1 MSEIKNSKWAIRLP
15 IIVAATLASGI
26 FIGAKMFGTES
37 QKNDPMSSSNKF
49 RDVIHYVS
57 SEYVDTVN
65 TDELTDEAIT
75 KMLEKLD
82 PHSVY
87 IPPKDID
94 MAKAQLKSDFEGIG
108 IEFQIMK
115 DTLMVAGVIPTG
127 PSEQVGL
134 MAGDKILKVD
144 DKNVASVKLTN
155 DDVFKYLR
163 GKKGTKVKVSIKRR
177 NVINLLEFIITRDK
191 IPTFSVEAAIM
202 VDDKTGYIKVNRFAE
217 KTYDEFK
224 KGLTDLKAKGV
235 KRLVLDLRGNPG
247 GYMDHAT
254 RMADEFLSGDKLI
267 VFTKG
272 KQSRYNQEHRC
283 FIPGDFEKGPII
295 VLVDEGSASASEIV
309 SGALQDNDRA
319 LIVGRR
325 SFGKGLV
332 QMPIPLGDNSEIR
345 LTISRYYTP
354 SGRSIQKPYTKGDGD
369 AYEMDLANRY
379 KKGEFFSPD
388 SIKFDKK
395 LQYLTSKGRKVYG
408 GGGIMPDIFVP
419 RDTSMFS
426 PYLGELFGRGCIR
439 DFTFEYVVN
448 NKKTL
453 EAIAFDKFKSEFKI
467 TDEMLKDLIKLGEK
481 EKIKYVEKDFNRSKE
496 YLKNILK
503 SMIARGIWNMNGY
516 YQISLEKDEVFIQ
529 AMKLFDKAD
538 KIEKGKF

>member
-15 IIVAATLASGI
+15 LIVAITLIGGI
-26 FIGAKMFGTES
+26 FIGAKMFGNET
-37 QKNDPMSSSNKF
+37 KGNDPLRSSNKF
-49 RDVIHYVS
+49 RDIIHYIS

-65 TDELTDEAIT
+65 IEELTDEAIT

-94 MAKAQLKSDFEGIG
+94 MAKAQLESDFEGIG

-115 DTLMVAGVIPTG
+115 DTLLVSGVIPTG

-134 MAGDKILKVD
+134 NAGDKIMKVD
-144 DKNVASVKLTN
+144 DKNIFNIKLTN
-155 DDVFKYLR
+155 QDVFKYLR

-177 NVINLLEFIITRDK
+177 GVAKLMDFTITRDK
-191 IPTFSVEAAIM
+191 IPTFSVDAAIM
-202 VDDKTGYIKVNRFAE
+202 IDEQTGYIKVNRFAQ
-217 KTYDEFK
+217 KTYEEFK
-224 KGLTDLKAKGV
+224 KGLTELKAKGV
-235 KRLVLDLRGNPG
+235 KRMVLDLRGNPG

-254 RMADEFLSGDKLI
+254 KMADEFLSGDKMI

-283 FIPGDFEKGPII
+283 YIPGDFEKGAVI

-309 SGALQDNDRA
+309 SGALQDNDRG
-319 LIVGRR
+319 LVVGRR

-332 QMPIPLGDNSEIR
+332 QMPIPLGDNSELR

-354 SGRSIQKPYTKGDGD
+354 SGRSIQKPYSKGDGD
-369 AYEMDLANRY
+369 SYEMDLTNRY
-379 KKGEFFSPD
+379 KKGEFFNQD

-395 LQYLTSKGRKVYG
+395 LQFKTSKGRTVYG
-408 GGGIMPDIFVP
+408 GGGIMPDYFVP
-419 RDTSMFS
+419 RDTSMLTN
-426 PYLGELFGRGCIR
+426 YLGELYNKGIIR
-439 DFTFEYVVN
+439 EYTLEYIFA
-448 NKKTL
+448 NKKEL
-453 EAIAFDKFKSEFKI
+453 EKMPFDTFKKTFDI
-467 TDEMLKDLIKLGEK
+467 TDTMLKDLIAMGEK
-481 EKIKYVEKDFNRSKE
+481 EGAKFVEKDYNRSKE
-496 YLKNILK
+496 YIKNQVK
-503 SMIARGIWNMNGY
+503 SLIARGVWKNEGFYSIY
-516 YQISLEKDEVFIQ
+516 LEKDEVFLQ
-529 AMKLFDKAD
+529 AMKLFDKAE

>member
-1 MSEIKNSKWAIRLP
+1 MSENKNSSWAIRLP
-15 IIVAATLASGI
+15 IIVAATLACGV
-26 FIGAKMFGTES
+26 FIGAKMFGNET
-37 QKNDPMSSSNKF
+37 KANDPMSAASKF
-49 RDVIHYVS
+49 RDIIHIIS
-57 SEYVDTVN
+57 SDYVDTVN
-65 TDELTDEAIT
+65 TDELTDEAIS

-94 MAKAQLKSDFEGIG
+94 MAKSQLKSDFEGIG
-108 IEFQIMK
+108 IEFQILK
-115 DTLMVAGVIPTG
+115 DTLMVSGVIPTG

-144 DKNVASVKLTN
+144 DKNIANVKLTN
-155 DDVFKYLR
+155 EDVFKYLR
-163 GKKGTKVKVSIKRR
+163 GKKGTKVKIGIKRR
-177 NVINLLEFIITRDK
+177 NESKLLDFTITRDK

-224 KGLTDLKAKGV
+224 KGLTELKTKGV
-235 KRLVLDLRGNPG
+235 KRMILDLRGNPG
-247 GYMDHAT
+247 GYMDHAI
-254 RMADEFLSGDKLI
+254 RMSDEFLSGDKMV

-272 KQSRYNQEHRC
+272 KQARYNQEHRC
-283 FIPGDFEKGPII
+283 MFPGDFEKGPVI

-332 QMPIPLGDNSEIR
+332 QMPIALGDNSEIR

-379 KKGEFFSPD
+379 KKGEFFSSD

-395 LQYLTSKGRKVYG
+395 LQYFTLKNRKVYG

-426 PYLGELFGRGCIR
+426 SYLGELFNRGCIR
-439 DFTFEYVVN
+439 DYTFEYIVT

-453 EAIAFDKFKSEFKI
+453 ENMPFASFKSDFKI
-467 TDEMLKDLIKLGEK
+467 TDDMLKDLVKLGEK
-481 EKIKYVEKDFNRSKE
+481 EKIKFVEKDFNKSKE
-496 YLKNILK
+496 YLRNVLK
-503 SMIARGIWNMNGY
+503 SMIARGIWQMQGY
-516 YQISLEKDEVFIQ
+516 YQIALEKDEVFLQ
-529 AMKLFDKAD
+529 AMKLFGKAEN
-538 KIEKGKF
+538 IEKGKF

>member
-15 IIVAATLASGI
+15 LIVAITLIGGI
-26 FIGAKMFGTES
+26 FIGAKMFGNET
-37 QKNDPMSSSNKF
+37 KGNDPLRSANKF
-49 RDVIHYVS
+49 RDIIHYIS

-65 TDELTDEAIT
+65 TEELTDEAIT

-94 MAKAQLKSDFEGIG
+94 MAKAQLESDFEGIG

-115 DTLMVAGVIPTG
+115 DTLLVSGVIPTG

-134 MAGDKILKVD
+134 NAGDKIMKVD
-144 DKNVASVKLTN
+144 DKNIFNIKLTN
-155 DDVFKYLR
+155 QDVFKYLR

-177 NVINLLEFIITRDK
+177 GVAKLMDFTITRDK
-191 IPTFSVEAAIM
+191 IPTFSVDAAIM
-202 VDDKTGYIKVNRFAE
+202 IDEQTGYIKVNRFAQ
-217 KTYDEFK
+217 KTYEEFK
-224 KGLTDLKAKGV
+224 KGLTELKAKGV
-235 KRLVLDLRGNPG
+235 KRMVLDLRGNPG

-254 RMADEFLSGDKLI
+254 KMADEFLSGDKMI

-283 FIPGDFEKGPII
+283 YIPGDFEKGAVI

-309 SGALQDNDRA
+309 SGALQDNDRG
-319 LIVGRR
+319 LVVGRR

-332 QMPIPLGDNSEIR
+332 QMPIPLGDNSELR

-354 SGRSIQKPYTKGDGD
+354 SGRSIQKPYSKGDGD
-369 AYEMDLANRY
+369 SYEMDLSNRY
-379 KKGEFFSPD
+379 KKGEFFNQD

-395 LQYLTSKGRKVYG
+395 LQFKTSKGRTVYG
-408 GGGIMPDIFVP
+408 GGGIMPDYFVP
-419 RDTSMFS
+419 RDTSMLTA
-426 PYLGELFGRGCIR
+426 YLGELYNKGIIR
-439 DFTFEYVVN
+439 EYTLEYIFA
-448 NKKTL
+448 NKKEL
-453 EAIAFDKFKSEFKI
+453 EKMPFETFKKTFDI
-467 TDEMLKDLIKLGEK
+467 TDAMLKDLIAMGEK
-481 EKIKYVEKDFNRSKE
+481 EGAKFVEKDYNRSKE
-496 YLKNILK
+496 YIKNQVK
-503 SMIARGIWNMNGY
+503 SLIARGVWKNEGFYSIY
-516 YQISLEKDEVFIQ
+516 LEKDEVFLQ
-529 AMKLFDKAD
+529 AMKLFDKAE